1 MNAEKG
7 YPKGRIATKRE
18 EPLFGA
24 SDSFSFGVMLI
35 IMMTRDARWF
45 ETDGLQLPS
54 IIGKDGKPQED
65 MKTVARWYFAGK
77 RPQFEASFPPL
88 LRLLIEGCWGD
99 KQSDRLRF
107 SEIEALLKNDQVE
120 WLATPPAV
128 ETETYQDWL
137 QRVEVSHK
145 KEQLAEWDV
154 KEQANPESKE
164 LGPLE
169 KLQAMLKEEQDDEV
183 EDFAEMLEDVFED
196 EEEMQASFREAVE
209 QLTKARQPAAADEP
223 GGGKNDDAGKTAR
236 ETLLAMLPATEQ
248 EVRIAE
254 LEESVAQKDEELAA
268 KDKELA
274 SLRDGDDSVTTEGA
288 TGAAVE
294 TDESESLRAQMA
306 AKDAELTAKD
316 AELARV
322 NEELASLRALL
333 PPPAPSEED
342 VPPSS

>member
-1 MNAEKG
+1 
-7 YPKGRIATKRE
+7 
-18 EPLFGA
+18 
-24 SDSFSFGVMLI
+24 
-35 IMMTRDARWF
+35 
-45 ETDGLQLPS
+45 
-54 IIGKDGKPQED
+54 
-65 MKTVARWYFAGK
+65 VA
-77 RPQFEASFPPL
+77 
-88 LRLLIEGCWGD
+88 D
-99 KQSDRLRF
+99 
-107 SEIEALLKNDQVE
+107 
-120 WLATPPAV
+120 
-128 ETETYQDWL
+128 
-137 QRVEVSHK
+137 K
-145 KEQLAEWDV
+145 KEQLADWDV

-169 KLQAMLKEEQDDEV
+169 KLQAMLKEEQDGQV
-183 EDFAEMLEDVFED
+183 EDFADMLEDLFED

-209 QLTKARQPAAADEP
+209 QLTKAHQPTAADEP
-223 GGGKNDDAGKTAR
+223 GGGKNDEGKTAR
-236 ETLLAMLPATEQ
+236 ETLLAMLPAAEQ

-322 NEELASLRALL
+322 KEELASLRALL

-342 VPPSS
+342 VPPYS